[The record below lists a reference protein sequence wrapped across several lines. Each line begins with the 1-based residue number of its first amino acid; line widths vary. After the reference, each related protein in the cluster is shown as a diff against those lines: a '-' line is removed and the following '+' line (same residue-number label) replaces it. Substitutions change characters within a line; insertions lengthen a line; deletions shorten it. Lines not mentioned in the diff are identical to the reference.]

1 MVKRIKKYSRKRER
15 QRGGSI
21 HTIEI
26 VNHGN
31 TPKGQAMN
39 KVEATLAINKL
50 KMNIYKNNK
59 YEKKDL
65 KLLILKLIN

>member
-50 KMNIYKNNK
+50 KMNINTR
-59 YEKKDL
+59 
-65 KLLILKLIN
+65 I